1 MKKIMLL
8 FLCVLL
14 LFTGVNAHAQT
25 RDFLDEMPEDVRRQ
39 ELESAGDLNI
49 LDSLLIKNT
58 PKGDAFLVL
67 SPWYLRI
74 YYFTEGSWR
83 IEAHVSNMDW
93 ENRDKLFL
101 RRHTAGQ
108 APGMQGRA
116 GLLYPDDLGF
126 DILRAQDRQGTG
138 IT

>member
-108 APGMQGRA
+108 APGCRA
-116 GLLYPDDLGF
+116 GLVFCIRMIWALTSCA
-126 DILRAQDRQGTG
+126 LRIDKVQA
-138 IT
+138 